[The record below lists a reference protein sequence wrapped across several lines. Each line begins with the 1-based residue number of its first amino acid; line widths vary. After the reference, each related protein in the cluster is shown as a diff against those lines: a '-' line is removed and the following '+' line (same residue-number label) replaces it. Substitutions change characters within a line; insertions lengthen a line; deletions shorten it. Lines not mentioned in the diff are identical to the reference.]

1 MNIYEAAGAPPLDIA
16 AAVDEL
22 RKAEAI
28 TDRNTR
34 RDTLAILQ
42 TAAMLDIASSLRV
55 LADESRLA
63 MGEAVAPEPEPDD
76 ELDDDALGVGDLVA
90 VDGLDDPAEIIAFG
104 ETEGS
109 AYAVIRLVDGTET
122 RAWLDVLTRLRGD
135 ERDDDAM
142 QEASEAETPEDVAA
156 KLAELNRD
164 ADGEPDLEDDDFTP
178 PAEVDPLEVLK
189 AKSKKKGSK
198 K

>member
-1 MNIYEAAGAPPLDIA
+1 MNIYEAASVPPLDIA
-16 AAVDEL
+16 AAVEEL

-55 LADESRLA
+55 LADESRAA
-63 MGEAVAPEPEPDD
+63 MGEAVATDPGPEE
-76 ELDDDALGVGDLVA
+76 DADRDFFVEGDLVA
-90 VDGLDDPAEIIAFG
+90 VNGLDDPAEVIGFG
-104 ETEGS
+104 ETEGTI
-109 AYAVIRLVDGTET
+109 YAKIRLVNGTET
-122 RAWLDVLTRLRGD
+122 RAWLDMLTRLRGD

-142 QEASEAETPEDVAA
+142 QEASEAET
-156 KLAELNRD
+156 LAELNRD